1 MTELQQ
7 VFLFYTFIYFLA
19 KGALF
24 VAIYIATI
32 IVERIARQKHAML
45 QAYLKTKRID
55 EKERWKV
62 AYAKCNRKYQ
72 QIELPLGKAG

>member
-19 KGALF
+19 KGALCI
-24 VAIYIATI
+24 AIYIATI

-45 QAYLKTKRID
+45 QAYLKTKRSE

-62 AYAKCNRKYQ
+62 AYEKCSRRYQ
-72 QIELPLGKAG
+72 PTNLPLSRAS